1 MKRTQL
7 ILVLGAIAIVVLI
20 YQLPR
25 VVVENNQL
33 QEVTTTDAHS
43 LEVPDQVSAQIV
55 ELRRLLKE
63 EKNTDKKSNFAH
75 SLARRYLDY
84 GILDSASYYGDLL
97 EKWEESPSS
106 KAADVFFTAF
116 ERARN
121 PEEAKKYAERSR
133 KILEKLLEKD
143 PTNLLLKN
151 RLAMTLVISENPM
164 AGIAALRN
172 ILEVDENNR
181 QAILNLGL
189 LSIQSGQFEKA
200 KERFE
205 KLVSLDES
213 DFEAKLYLAVSMM
226 EINQQDQARLLL
238 EEIIATQD
246 SIPAIKMMANDYLQ
260 SL

>member
-1 MKRTQL
+1 MNRIQL
-7 ILVLGAIAIVVLI
+7 ILVLGAIAVVVLI

-25 VVVENNQL
+25 VVVENDQV
-33 QEVTTTDAHS
+33 QEVASTESHS
-43 LEVPDQVSAQIV
+43 LEVPDKVNAQIV

-63 EKNTDKKSNFAH
+63 EINTDKKSNFAH

-84 GILDSASYYGDLL
+84 GILDSAAYYGNLL
-97 EKWEESPSS
+97 EKWEEGPSS
-106 KAADVFFTAF
+106 KAADVYFTAF
-116 ERARN
+116 ERAPN
-121 PEEAKKYAERSR
+121 SEKAKTYAEKSRS
-133 KILEKLLEKD
+133 IIEKLLEKD

-164 AGIAALRN
+164 AGIAALRE
-172 ILEVDENNR
+172 ILVIDEANR

-189 LSIQSGQFEKA
+189 LSIQSGQFDKA

-205 KLVSLDES
+205 KLVSLNSADY
-213 DFEAKLYLAVSMM
+213 EAKLYLAVSMM
-226 EINQQDQARLLL
+226 EINQEEKARQLL

-246 SIPAIKMMANDYLQ
+246 SIPAIKMMAGDYLK

>member
-1 MKRTQL
+1 MKRNQL
-7 ILVLGAIAIVVLI
+7 ILILGAIAVVALI

-25 VVVENNQL
+25 VVVENDQL
-33 QEVTTTDAHS
+33 QEVSNNESHS

-63 EKNTDKKSNFAH
+63 EKITDKKSNFAH

-84 GILDSASYYGDLL
+84 GILDSAAYYGDLL
-97 EKWEESPSS
+97 EQWEESPSS
-106 KAADVFFTAF
+106 KAADVYFTAF
-116 ERARN
+116 ERAPN
-121 PEEAKKYAERSR
+121 PEDAKKYAEKSR
-133 KILEKLLEKD
+133 EIIEKLLEKD

-164 AGIAALRN
+164 AGIAALRE
-172 ILEVDENNR
+172 ILVEDENNR

-189 LSIQSGQFEKA
+189 LSIQSGQFQKA

-205 KLVSLDES
+205 KLVSLNSS
-213 DFEAKLYLAVSMM
+213 DHEAKLYLAVSMM
-226 EINQQDQARLLL
+226 EINQQELARQLL
-238 EEIIATQD
+238 EEIVATQD
-246 SIPAIKMMANDYLQ
+246 SIPAIKMMAGDYLK

>member
-1 MKRTQL
+1 VKRTQL
-7 ILVLGAIAIVVLI
+7 IFLIVAIVLVVLI

-33 QEVTTTDAHS
+33 QEVSAGESHS
-43 LEVPDQVSAQIV
+43 LEMPDQVSAQIV

-63 EKNTDKKSNFAH
+63 EVNTDKKSNFAH

-106 KAADVFFTAF
+106 KAADIYFTAF
-116 ERARN
+116 ERAAN
-121 PEEAKKYAERSR
+121 PEEAKKFAEKSR
-133 KILEKLLEKD
+133 GIIEKLLEKD
-143 PTNLLLKN
+143 PTNLVLKN

-172 ILEVDENNR
+172 ILIEDENNR

-205 KLVSLDES
+205 KLVSLDSS
-213 DFEAKLYLAVSMM
+213 DHEAKLYLAVSMM
-226 EINQQDQARLLL
+226 EINQQSQARLIL

-246 SIPAIKMMANDYLQ
+246 SIPAIKMMAGDYLK

>member
-1 MKRTQL
+1 MNRIQL
-7 ILVLGAIAIVVLI
+7 ILVLGAIATVTLI

-25 VVVENNQL
+25 VVVENDQV
-33 QEVTTTDAHS
+33 QEVSSTESHS
-43 LEVPDQVSAQIV
+43 LEVPDQVNAQIV

-63 EKNTDKKSNFAH
+63 EKNTDKRSTFAH

-84 GILDSASYYGDLL
+84 GIIDSAAYYGNLL
-97 EKWEESPSS
+97 EEWEESPSP

-116 ERARN
+116 ERAPN
-121 PEEAKKYAERSR
+121 PEKAKVYAEKSR
-133 KILEKLLEKD
+133 EIIEKLLEKD

-164 AGIAALRN
+164 SAISALRE
-172 ILEVDENNR
+172 ILVIDDSNR

-205 KLVSLDES
+205 KLVSLNSADY
-213 DFEAKLYLAVSMM
+213 EAMLYLAVSMM
-226 EINQQDQARLLL
+226 EINQQEQARQLL
-238 EEIIATQD
+238 EEIVATQD
-246 SIPAIKMMANDYLQ
+246 SIPAIKMMAGDYLK